1 MYVVNV
7 STEKSSA
14 VGERLGL
21 AVQVDLSARGD
32 LTTLVITEA
41 MEMPRGDKVRHI
53 DLSPGGKWL
62 VTISRSKVKVWR
74 RAGLVMLATVRV
86 PKGSMGTW
94 SWNQRN
100 SSLNVVIQ
108 SISTQRYVHSITI

>member
-1 MYVVNV
+1 MNV

-62 VTISRSKVKVWR
+62 VTISRSMVEVWK
-74 RAGLVMLATVRV
+74 RAGLVRLAKVRV
-86 PKGSMGTW
+86 PRESTGTW

-108 SISTQRYVHSITI
+108 SMSMQRYVHSSTIR